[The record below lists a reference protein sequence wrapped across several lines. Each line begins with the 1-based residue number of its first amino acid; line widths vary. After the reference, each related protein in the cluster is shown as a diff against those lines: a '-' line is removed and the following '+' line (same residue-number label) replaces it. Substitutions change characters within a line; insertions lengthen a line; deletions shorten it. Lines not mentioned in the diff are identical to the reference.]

1 MGRAGGALP
10 VALVFVAVIAAAL
23 NLRAGIAAVGPIL
36 GEMLASLGSGG
47 QVAGLITALP
57 GIFFLVMGLGAVP
70 MARAIGLGRTLLV
83 GMVLTLVGTAA
94 RPWVDD
100 AATFIGLT
108 ALVVAGIALSNV
120 LLPAWIKRHGGTHIV
135 TLMSLN
141 TAFLGVSGA
150 LGPLSA
156 LLYDGPD
163 GWRRALFFWVW
174 IALAQVIVWAIVAW
188 RTGYDFPPAAS
199 APMEPVQAPDAEGV
213 DKPAKPRRTSLL
225 RSPSAVYL
233 MTFFG
238 LQSMNGYVQM
248 GYVPQMLLDAGVSQS
263 IASVVLSINGVLGMV
278 GGLVMPTL
286 IAKVYSLTPY
296 IVFMAACAV
305 GAWAGLL
312 IAPAAA
318 PLLWGVLIGLGGWA
332 FPTALALIVART
344 REPEVT
350 ARVSGFVQP
359 LGYIF
364 AAVGPFLVGVVYT
377 PESPNWT
384 WILVAMIASSVLQ
397 GWVGVRAARPGNIDD
412 ELAAQE

>member
-1 MGRAGGALP
+1 MLP
-10 VALVFVAVIAAAL
+10 AVLVFVAVIVAAL
-23 NLRAGIAAVGPIL
+23 NLRAGIAAVGPVL
-36 GEMLASLGSGG
+36 GEMLASFGAGG
-47 QVAGLITALP
+47 GTAGLITALP
-57 GIFFLVMGLGAVP
+57 GIFFMVMGLGAVP
-70 MARAIGLGRTLLV
+70 LARMIGLGRTLLF
-83 GMVLTLVGTAA
+83 GMVLTLVGTAL

-100 AATFIGLT
+100 AGLFIALT

-120 LLPAWIKRHGGTHIV
+120 LLPAWIKRHGGVHIV
-135 TLMSLN
+135 SLMSLN
-141 TAFLGVSGA
+141 TAFLGVSGG

-188 RTGYDFPPAAS
+188 RTGYDFPQAAS
-199 APMEPVQAPDAEGV
+199 PQVEPRQAPEPGV
-213 DKPAKPRRTSLL
+213 EAGTESVKPVKPRKASLL

-233 MTFFG
+233 MSYFG

-248 GYVPQMLLDAGVSQS
+248 GYVPQVLLDAGVSQS
-263 IASVVLSINGVLGMV
+263 IASIVLSINGVLGMV

-286 IAKVYSLTPY
+286 ISKVYSLTPY
-296 IVFMAACAV
+296 IVAMAVCAV
-305 GAWAGLL
+305 GAWGGLL
-312 IAPAAA
+312 LAPAAA

-344 REPEVT
+344 RDPEVT

-359 LGYIF
+359 VGYVL
-364 AAVGPFLVGVVYT
+364 AAVGPFLIGVAYT

-384 WILVAMIASSVLQ
+384 WILVAMLASSVLQ
-397 GWVGVRAARPGNIDD
+397 GWMGVKAARPGNIDD
-412 ELAAQE
+412 ELAAQR